1 MVAGPRRRLIALATA
16 TAVLWGGGC
25 AGTEP
30 SSSELPTLSTTALST
45 TAPSTP
51 PPTAQ
56 PLLEAVVAEIE
67 ALFGG
72 RLGIAT
78 VDAAE
83 PVTAGFIAPS
93 PAWSTIKVPIAI
105 AALRA
110 DPALARYAKVA
121 ITISDNMAAEL
132 LYDVAGPD
140 AVDRVLAEA
149 GVTTAVNQVRLRP
162 EFSTFGQTALSV
174 ADEAQL
180 ASSLA
185 CVDGAEPVIASMER
199 ISLGQAYGLGAVP
212 GAAFKG
218 GWGPDEIGMY
228 QVRQFGLVPRSD
240 GAFVPL
246 ALTAL
251 PADGTYETGQAMLT
265 QAVLA
270 LAEQLDALPAAA
282 CQPN

>member
-1 MVAGPRRRLIALATA
+1 MP
-16 TAVLWGGGC
+16 
-25 AGTEP
+25 
-30 SSSELPTLSTTALST
+30 ST
-45 TAPSTP
+45 TAPFTSVATP
-51 PPTAQ
+51 PPAAQ

-78 VDAAE
+78 VDAAG

-110 DPALARYAKVA
+110 DPALARYAMVA

-218 GWGPDEIGMY
+218 GWGPDELGMY